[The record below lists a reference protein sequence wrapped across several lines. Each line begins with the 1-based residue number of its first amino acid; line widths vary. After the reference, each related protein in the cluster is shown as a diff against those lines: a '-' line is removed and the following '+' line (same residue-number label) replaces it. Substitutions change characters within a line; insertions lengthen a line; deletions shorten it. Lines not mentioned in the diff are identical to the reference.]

1 MEDNPLLPYLK
12 EQFEIMH
19 TKFSEQEKFNQET
32 TALLNKILLYKKID
46 SLSKRM
52 KSLNSSLDQN
62 LLKPILPVS
71 ENLGELISPTS
82 SITDKKG
89 VGEINSPKTSL
100 NDSSIQI
107 NSFDGSNTENLSP
120 KFQINS
126 INGSEFMDTPKPKSF
141 SGENKRNINRPDVNC
156 PKTSLVKYHYFKVI
170 KIVSDIDFQIL
181 LATSL
186 IAKCF
191 YGLDK
196 RLVHLLDELFYFYDL
211 PP

>member
-1 MEDNPLLPYLK
+1 MNLSQDDLKVYLNRL
-12 EQFEIMH
+12 FD
-19 TKFSEQEKFNQET
+19 S
-32 TALLNKILLYKKID
+32 LDKKID
-46 SLSKRM
+46 SLHKKIDALSEGI
-52 KSLNSSLDQN
+52 KSFKSPLDQN
-62 LLKPILPVS
+62 LLKPNLSVN
-71 ENLGELISPTS
+71 ENLGELISPAS
-82 SITDKKG
+82 SITFKKG

-126 INGSEFMDTPKPKSF
+126 INGSEFMDTSKPKSF
-141 SGENKRNINRPDVNC
+141 SKENKRNINRPDVNC

-170 KIVSDIDFQIL
+170 KIVSDIDLQIL

-186 IAKCF
+186 IAKYF

-196 RLVHLLDELFYFYDL
+196 RLVHLLDELFHFYDL